1 MRAAKVYIR
10 GELINLHGYF
20 VDENGNVFYNG
31 LKQKQYL
38 KSGYK
43 FMRIPI
49 NGVLKNI
56 KVHRIVASSFPEICG
71 DFNEVV
77 NHLDEDKLNNQAQ
90 NLKWTTNSENL
101 SWGNIEEKRR
111 LGADI
116 RSNIIRSVKSF
127 CNDNGIE
134 YSPIKITKLK
144 TMYKAKGKDFI
155 LYMDF
160 DYNVNDKKSKYDKV
174 IVKEP
179 VLSEP
184 SLKCTIKDAP
194 EWYKHFI
201 EKLYK
206 FPEEIENFRDVI
218 SLY

>member
-1 MRAAKVYIR
+1 MKNAVVYLN
-10 GELINLHGYF
+10 GALCELNGYS
-20 VDENGNVFYNG
+20 VDENGNVFYDG
-31 LKQKQYL
+31 VKQKQYL
-38 KSGYK
+38 KAGYK
-43 FMRIPI
+43 FIRIPI

-77 NHLDEDKLNNQAQ
+77 NHLDEDKLNNQAR

-101 SWGNIEEKRR
+101 SWGNIDEKRR
-111 LGADI
+111 LGVNI

-127 CNDNGIE
+127 CSDNGIE

-160 DYNVNDKKSKYDKV
+160 YYNINDKKSKYNKV
-174 IVKEP
+174 MMEEP
-179 VLSEP
+179 VLAEP
-184 SLKCTIKDAP
+184 SLKRTIKDAP
-194 EWYKHFI
+194 EWYERFI

-206 FPEEIENFRDVI
+206 FPEEIEKFKDVI
-218 SLY
+218 YLY